1 MNHAHEQ
8 AVPTDAGITW
18 GMISPDGRDG
28 MIEHARQFAEAGV
41 PFVFDPGQGLPMFD
55 GEELLRFVD
64 QAAVVTVNDYE
75 GEMLM
80 ERTGLSA
87 GEIAARV
94 DALVITR
101 GGEGS
106 VIVTGGRQLEI
117 PAARADAVV
126 DPTGCGDAYRAGLLL
141 GLMAGADWETTGRLA
156 SVMGALKIASHG
168 TQNHSPKRESLLQGF
183 EANYGYDPGL

>member
-1 MNHAHEQ
+1 M
-8 AVPTDAGITW
+8 PTDSDITW

-28 MIEHARQFAEAGV
+28 MIDHARQFAEAGI

-55 GEELLRFVD
+55 GEELLRFVE

-101 GGEGS
+101 GAEGS
-106 VIVTGGRQLEI
+106 VVVTGGRQLEI
-117 PAARADAVV
+117 PPARAAAVV
-126 DPTGCGDAYRAGLLL
+126 DPTGCGDAYRAGLLM
-141 GLMAGADWETTGRLA
+141 GLMAGADWETTARLA
-156 SVMGALKIASHG
+156 SVMGAHKIASHG
-168 TQNHSPKRESLLQGF
+168 TQNHSPDPESLRQGF
-183 EANYGYDPGL
+183 RDNYGYDPGL